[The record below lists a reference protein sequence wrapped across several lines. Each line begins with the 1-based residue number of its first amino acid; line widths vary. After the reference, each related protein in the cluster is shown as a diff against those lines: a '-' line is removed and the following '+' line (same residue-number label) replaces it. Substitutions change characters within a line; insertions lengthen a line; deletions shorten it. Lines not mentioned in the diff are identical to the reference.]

1 MDPAQ
6 LPDRFILLF
15 FRKSHNDQ
23 VPTENTV
30 QYDMVSYGEYA
41 LITIAASRFE
51 KDHVIQCSATRKRSM
66 FIRIITECTATAR
79 PFGRDMGCNLWFDTW
94 YISCFSQTQ
103 CCVKYLVIMDRIK
116 TALDCIK
123 FYESNEARL
132 AYLLGY
138 MQNHIDACYYLIGI
152 VCINMTLT
160 WFVEKT
166 TNKQTKQTNKRVSSD
181 GILMK
186 TLQYGMLLIFYTHG
200 ILCVINLV
208 SSELLTLSLGLIT
221 I

>member
-6 LPDRFILLF
+6 LPDRFILF
-15 FRKSHNDQ
+15 FFVNHTLVKFLLRSQ
-23 VPTENTV
+23 FNTRFFS
-30 QYDMVSYGEYA
+30 VSYAEYA

-79 PFGRDMGCNLWFDTW
+79 PLGRDMGCNLWFDTW

-103 CCVKYLVIMDRIK
+103 CCMKYLVIMDRVK
-116 TALDCIK
+116 TALDYIK

-138 MQNHIDACYYLIGI
+138 MQNHIDACYYLIGRFFDHAEW
-152 VCINMTLT
+152 TEAKDA
-160 WFVEKT
+160 F
-166 TNKQTKQTNKRVSSD
+166 
-181 GILMK
+181 
-186 TLQYGMLLIFYTHG
+186 H
-200 ILCVINLV
+200 
-208 SSELLTLSLGLIT
+208 
-221 I
+221 

>member
-66 FIRIITECTATAR
+66 FIRIITEWTATAR
-79 PFGRDMGCNLWFDTW
+79 PLGRDMGCNLWFDTW

-103 CCVKYLVIMDRIK
+103 CCVKYLVIMDRVK

-132 AYLLGY
+132 KRR
-138 MQNHIDACYYLIGI
+138 I
-152 VCINMTLT
+152 VIFCRHGHLSWNILWYHLEWVKPTCMEKEYEIN
-160 WFVEKT
+160 
-166 TNKQTKQTNKRVSSD
+166 
-181 GILMK
+181 
-186 TLQYGMLLIFYTHG
+186 
-200 ILCVINLV
+200 C
-208 SSELLTLSLGLIT
+208 
-221 I
+221 

>member
-6 LPDRFILLF
+6 LPDRFLLLF

-79 PFGRDMGCNLWFDTW
+79 PLGRDMGCNLWFDTW

-103 CCVKYLVIMDRIK
+103 CCVKYLVIMDRVK

-138 MQNHIDACYYLIGI
+138 MQNHIDACYYLIGRFFDHAEW
-152 VCINMTLT
+152 TEAKDA
-160 WFVEKT
+160 F
-166 TNKQTKQTNKRVSSD
+166 
-181 GILMK
+181 
-186 TLQYGMLLIFYTHG
+186 H
-200 ILCVINLV
+200 
-208 SSELLTLSLGLIT
+208 
-221 I
+221 